1 MSRSR
6 HVGKI
11 RKRLEEIK
19 NLSFRLAKLDFNHN
33 ESVRLATDALLD
45 GGIPAYLKALEDE
58 GEVDFL
64 STVEAQYIKKNAREP
79 YYSSETHADGEA
91 GPRQNNDATSL
102 PSGTYF
108 PLVSENSEPTLLHTW
123 SASEKPYLKEKSSTT
138 VYFQTDKNSNIRD
151 LIRRCINK
159 TCQVWGWKFGE
170 QETGRA
176 AVGFW
181 TWAFIMRVESNSL
194 PIGKRVLAILMDVFT
209 DAEIFCDV
217 LEAANKRQVFVYLL
231 LDHSN
236 LKLFTEMCDKLHVA
250 EGHFKNISVRSVTG
264 EVYCAKSGRKF
275 SGQIQEK
282 FIISDWRYVLSG
294 SYSFTWLS
302 GQVHRNFL
310 SKFTGQVVEL
320 FDEEFRHLYAL
331 SKPMAGLRPPSHT
344 SLFMLNKSTAAT
356 QGSLT
361 NSSHLGSIHTP
372 SDPFSCLSNNSGSA
386 SRQSV
391 RTPVYNIHPTVSPSP
406 LNRVH
411 SFHGYTTFM
420 TTPPPHGIQVNYY
433 QRQYVADSPA
443 VLYNNINIYRPIRMR
458 QEDIKRA
465 QMNPVWRCLHKANL
479 LR

>member
-1 MSRSR
+1 MNRSR
-6 HVGKI
+6 HMGKI
-11 RKRLEEIK
+11 RRRLEDVK
-19 NLSFRLAKLDFNHN
+19 NWSFRLAKLDFSHN

-45 GGIPAYLKALEDE
+45 GGLQSYLKALDEE

-64 STVEAQYIKKNAREP
+64 STVEAQYIKRNAREP
-79 YYSSETHADGEA
+79 YYASDTHPDGEA
-91 GPRQNNDATSL
+91 GPRQNNDTRSL
-102 PSGTYF
+102 QSGTYF
-108 PLVSENSEPTLLHTW
+108 PLVSESSEPALLHTW
-123 SASEKPYLKEKSSTT
+123 SASEKPYLKEKSSAT

-159 TCQVWGWKFGE
+159 TSQ
-170 QETGRA
+170 
-176 AVGFW
+176 
-181 TWAFIMRVESNSL
+181 
-194 PIGKRVLAILMDVFT
+194 VLAILMDVFT

-217 LEAANKRQVFVYLL
+217 LEAANKRRVFVYLL

-294 SYSFTWLS
+294 SYSFTWLC

-331 SKPMAGLRPPSHT
+331 SKPVAGLRPPSHT
-344 SLFMLNKSTAAT
+344 SLFLLNKSTAAT

-361 NSSHLGSIHTP
+361 NSSNQGSLRTP
-372 SDPFSCLSNNSGSA
+372 SDPFSCPSNHSGSR
-386 SRQSV
+386 SRQPPKAPV
-391 RTPVYNIHPTVSPSP
+391 RSSHPASPSP
-406 LNRVH
+406 LSRVH
-411 SFHGYTTFM
+411 SFHGYTTYM
-420 TTPPPHGIQVNYY
+420 NPQPNGIQVNYY
-433 QRQYVADSPA
+433 HRQYISDSPA
-443 VLYNNINIYRPIRMR
+443 VLYNKVNIYRPMRMR
-458 QEDIKRA
+458 QEDVKRA
-465 QMNPVWRCLHKANL
+465 QMNPVWRCLHNAKL
-479 LR
+479 IG